1 MVLSFLR
8 TNLKPCLC
16 VQRKRNSSSSLRRRS
31 STFLDQGLPAL
42 VEARKEEA
50 VEDVK
55 WVVIAT
61 GRGGGDIWPGFVAA
75 IDICGMNGDVCRG
88 TLTVIRES
96 TKRIDV
102 PAGVIASGG
111 TVCSCQWEGGQP
123 HLQLVQAVF
132 FETSQ
137 DMYVMRHVRAVPST
151 SSTNRNAVSFL
162 DKAKHR
168 LGIAK
173 WIWHIQVS
181 QLNSF
186 DARCDTITL

>member
-1 MVLSFLR
+1 LNICYYLEEPCVVLSSLR
-8 TNLKPCLC
+8 TNLKPYLC
-16 VQRKRNSSSSLRRRS
+16 VQRKQNSSSSLRRRS

-75 IDICGMNGDVCRG
+75 IDICGKNGDVYRG

-96 TKRIDV
+96 TKGIDV

-111 TVCSCQWEGGQP
+111 TVCSCHWEGGQP

-137 DMYVMRHVRAVPST
+137 DMYVMQHGDVGSIHHLQTGMRYLFWIRPS
-151 SSTNRNAVSFL
+151 
-162 DKAKHR
+162 
-168 LGIAK
+168 IAWELRSGFGTFK
-173 WIWHIQVS
+173 YPG
-181 QLNSF
+181 
-186 DARCDTITL
+186 